1 MKNLD
6 ELRVH
11 AQRMM
16 DAYPTHKSKIADLYM
31 SAVTKVMQ
39 GEDAPNICSLM
50 LTAMLELVGE

>member
-31 SAVTKVMQ
+31 SAVTKVMN
-39 GEDAPNICSLM
+39 GDDAPNVCTLI
-50 LTAMLELVGE
+50 LTTMLELVGE

>member
-16 DAYPTHKSKIADLYM
+16 DEYPAHKSRIADLYM